1 MVVNCGLKKRD
12 YPMMSNRNFVRR
24 NIVFVI
30 VLLPLFGLAQQTTT
44 TQIITSSPSRNSTK
58 KVRKHEIYFSWGYNK
73 EWYTNSNVSV
83 SQPALGNSFTF
94 TNVKGVDHPGWENEQ
109 FFTKALSIPQYNYRL
124 GYFID
129 RDKGWA
135 VEINFDHT
143 KWLFPNNQTVHI
155 KGMIHNQPFVGQVNF
170 ADSIAGSDSS
180 SYHYLNNGANFLLF
194 NVVKRWHI
202 WANKKQTILVDGLGK
217 FGVGPVIPHV
227 QVKYFDQ
234 PQNDPHFQI
243 GGWNMGLEGDLK
255 VTFFHYVYI
264 EYANKVDYAR
274 YTNLK
279 IYEGTDKQ
287 AFGTY
292 EMILNLGVTIPVGKY
307 Q

>member
-1 MVVNCGLKKRD
+1 
-12 YPMMSNRNFVRR
+12 MMSNRNLVRR
-24 NIVFVI
+24 NIVFMI
-30 VLLPLFGLAQQTTT
+30 VLLPLFGLAQQNTS
-44 TQIITSSPSRNSTK
+44 TQIITSSPSKNSTK
-58 KVRKHEIYFSWGYNK
+58 KVRKHELYFSWGYNK

-129 RDKGWA
+129 RDKGWG

-143 KWLFPNNQTVHI
+143 KWLFPNNQMVHI
-155 KGMIHNQPFVGQVNF
+155 KGMIHNQPFVGSVNF
-170 ADSIAGSDSS
+170 ADSVAGSDSS

-202 WANKKQTILVDGLGK
+202 WSNKKQTIRVDGLGK
-217 FGVGPVIPHV
+217 LGVGPVIPHV

-234 PQNDPHFQI
+234 PQNDQHFQL
-243 GGWNMGLEGDLK
+243 GGWNVGLEGDLK
-255 VTFFHYVYI
+255 VTFFHYVYL

-279 IYEGTDKQ
+279 IYQGTDKQ

>member
-1 MVVNCGLKKRD
+1 MIS
-12 YPMMSNRNFVRR
+12 PIMSNRKMMCRYFVF
-24 NIVFVI
+24 II
-30 VLLPLFGLAQQTTT
+30 VLLPLFGLSQQSGS
-44 TQIITSSPSRNSTK
+44 QIITSSPSKTSGK
-58 KVRKHEIYFSWGYNK
+58 KVRKHELYFSWGYNK

-83 SQPALGNSFTF
+83 SQPSLGNSYTF

-129 RDKGWA
+129 RDKGWG

-143 KWLFPNNQTVHI
+143 KWLFPNNQYVNI
-155 KGMIHNQPFVGQVNF
+155 KGKINNQPFEGKAF
-170 ADSIAGSDSS
+170 FSDSVAGSDSS

-202 WANKKQTILVDGLGK
+202 WANKKQTIMLDGLGK
-217 FGVGPVIPHV
+217 LGVGPVIPHV

-234 PQNDPHFQI
+234 PQNDEHFQL
-243 GGWNMGLEGDLK
+243 GGWNAGLEADLK
-255 VTFFHYVYI
+255 VTFFQYVYV
-264 EYANKVDYAR
+264 EYANKLDYAR

-279 IYEGTDKQ
+279 IYQGTDKQ

-292 EMILNLGVTIPVGKY
+292 EMILNLGISVPVGKFVK
-307 Q
+307 

>member
-1 MVVNCGLKKRD
+1 
-12 YPMMSNRNFVRR
+12 MMSNRNFVRR
-24 NIVFVI
+24 IIVFVI
-30 VLLPLFGLAQQTTT
+30 SLLPLFGLAQQTTT
-44 TQIITSSPSRNSTK
+44 TQIITSSPSKNSTK
-58 KVRKHEIYFSWGYNK
+58 KVRKHELYFSWGYNK

-143 KWLFPNNQTVHI
+143 KWLFPNNQMVHI

-234 PQNDPHFQI
+234 KENDPHFQI

-264 EYANKVDYAR
+264 EYANKLDYAR

-279 IYEGTDKQ
+279 IYQGTDKQ

-307 Q
+307 K

>member
-1 MVVNCGLKKRD
+1 
-12 YPMMSNRNFVRR
+12 MMCNRKMPGRNFL
-24 NIVFVI
+24 FVI
-30 VLLPLFGLAQQTTT
+30 VLLPLFGLAQQSGS
-44 TQIITSSPSRNSTK
+44 QIITSAPSKTPGK
-58 KVRKHEIYFSWGYNK
+58 KVRKHELYFSWGYNK

-83 SQPALGNSFTF
+83 SQPSLGNSFTF

-129 RDKGWA
+129 RDKGWG

-143 KWLFPNNQTVHI
+143 KWLFPNNQMVHI
-155 KGMIHNQPFVGQVNF
+155 KGKINNQPFEGQVF
-170 ADSIAGSDSS
+170 FSDSVAGSDSS

-202 WANKKQTILVDGLGK
+202 WANKKQTIMVDGLGK
-217 FGVGPVIPHV
+217 LGIGPVIPHV

-234 PQNDPHFQI
+234 PQNDPHFQL
-243 GGWNMGLEGDLK
+243 GGWNAGLEADLK
-255 VTFFHYVYI
+255 VTFFQYVYL

-279 IYEGTDKQ
+279 IYQGTDKQ

-292 EMILNLGVTIPVGKY
+292 EMILNLGVSIPVGKFVK
-307 Q
+307 

>member
-1 MVVNCGLKKRD
+1 
-12 YPMMSNRNFVRR
+12 MMNHRNFVRR
-24 NIVFVI
+24 NFLFLTILF
-30 VLLPLFGLAQQTTT
+30 PLFGLAQQSGSQILSSSSK
-44 TQIITSSPSRNSTK
+44 TQGK
-58 KVRKHEIYFSWGYNK
+58 KVRKHELYFSWGYNK

-83 SQPALGNSFTF
+83 SQPSLGNSFTF

-129 RDKGWA
+129 RDKGWG

-143 KWLFPNNQTVHI
+143 KWLFPNNQMVHI
-155 KGMIHNQPFVGQVNF
+155 KGKIHNQPFEGQVMF
-170 ADSIAGSDSS
+170 ADSLAGSDSS

-234 PQNDPHFQI
+234 PQNDPHFQL
-243 GGWNMGLEGDLK
+243 GGWNVGLEADFK
-255 VTFFHYVYI
+255 VTFFQYVYL

-279 IYEGTDKQ
+279 IYQGTDKQ

-292 EMILNLGVTIPVGKY
+292 EMILNLGISVPVGKAK
-307 Q
+307 

>member
-1 MVVNCGLKKRD
+1 
-12 YPMMSNRNFVRR
+12 MMINRNFVCR
-24 NIVFVI
+24 NIVI
-30 VLLPLFGLAQQTTT
+30 IIALLPLFSLAQQTM
-44 TQIITSSPSRNSTK
+44 TQVIPLSPSKSQAK
-58 KVRKHEIYFSWGYNK
+58 KVRKHELYFSWGYNK

-83 SQPALGNSFTF
+83 SQPSLGNSFTF
-94 TNVKGVDHPGWENEQ
+94 VNVKGVDHPGWENEQ

-143 KWLFPNNQTVHI
+143 KWLFPNNQLVHI
-155 KGMIHNQPFVGQVNF
+155 KGKINNQPVDGKVLF
-170 ADSIAGSDSS
+170 ADSVAGSDSS

-202 WANKKQTILVDGLGK
+202 WSNKKQSILIDGLGK

-234 PQNDPHFQI
+234 PQNDPHFQL

-255 VTFFHYVYI
+255 VTFFQYVYI
-264 EYANKVDYAR
+264 EYANKLDYAR

-279 IYEGTDKQ
+279 INQGTDKQ

-292 EMILNLGVTIPVGKY
+292 EMILNLGITIPVGRVVK
-307 Q
+307 

>member
-1 MVVNCGLKKRD
+1 
-12 YPMMSNRNFVRR
+12 MSNRNFVCR
-24 NIVFVI
+24 NIVMI
-30 VLLPLFGLAQQTTT
+30 VALLPLFSLAQQTTT
-44 TQIITSSPSRNSTK
+44 TQTITTSSSKNSTK
-58 KVRKHEIYFSWGYNK
+58 KIRKHEMWFSWGYNK

-124 GYFID
+124 GYMINP
-129 RDKGWA
+129 DKGWG

-143 KWLFPNNQTVHI
+143 KWLFPNNQNVNI
-155 KGMIHNQPFVGQVNF
+155 KGMINGEPFVGHANF
-170 ADSIAGSDSS
+170 SDSIPGSDSS

-227 QVKYFDQ
+227 QVKYFEQ
-234 PQNDPHFQI
+234 PQNDPHFQL

-255 VTFFHYVYI
+255 VTFFHYIYI
-264 EYANKVDYAR
+264 EYANKLDYAR

-279 IYEGTDKQ
+279 IYQGTDKQ

-292 EMILNLGVTIPVGKY
+292 EMILNLGVQIPVGKPKNG
-307 Q
+307 

>member
-1 MVVNCGLKKRD
+1 
-12 YPMMSNRNFVRR
+12 MMSNRKMMCRYFVF
-24 NIVFVI
+24 IIASF
-30 VLLPLFGLAQQTTT
+30 PLFSLAQQSGS
-44 TQIITSSPSRNSTK
+44 QIIPSSTSKTQGK
-58 KVRKHEIYFSWGYNK
+58 KVRKHELYFSWGYNK

-129 RDKGWA
+129 RDKGWG

-143 KWLFPNNQTVHI
+143 KWLFPNNQYVNI
-155 KGMIHNQPFVGQVNF
+155 KGKINNQPFEGKVFF
-170 ADSIAGSDSS
+170 ADSVAGSDSS

-202 WANKKQTILVDGLGK
+202 WANKKQTIMLDGLGK
-217 FGVGPVIPHV
+217 LGVGPVIPHV

-234 PQNDPHFQI
+234 PQNDQHFQL
-243 GGWNMGLEGDLK
+243 GGWNVGLEGDLK
-255 VTFFHYVYI
+255 VTFFQYVYL
-264 EYANKVDYAR
+264 EYANKLDYAR

-279 IYEGTDKQ
+279 IYQGTDKQ

-292 EMILNLGVTIPVGKY
+292 EMILNLGVSVPVGKFK
-307 Q
+307 

>member
-1 MVVNCGLKKRD
+1 
-12 YPMMSNRNFVRR
+12 MMSNRKMMSRYFG
-24 NIVFVI
+24 FVI
-30 VLLPLFGLAQQTTT
+30 VLLPLFGLSQQSGS
-44 TQIITSSPSRNSTK
+44 QIITSSPKTPGK
-58 KVRKHEIYFSWGYNK
+58 KVRKHELYFSWGYNK

-83 SQPALGNSFTF
+83 SQPSLGNSFTF

-129 RDKGWA
+129 RDKGWG

-143 KWLFPNNQTVHI
+143 KWLFPNNQMVHI
-155 KGMIHNQPFVGQVNF
+155 KGKINNQPFTGQVF
-170 ADSIAGSDSS
+170 FSDSVPGSDSS
-180 SYHYLNNGANFLLF
+180 NYHYLNNGANFLLF

-202 WANKKQTILVDGLGK
+202 WSNKKQSIMVDGLGK

-234 PQNDPHFQI
+234 PQNDPHFQL
-243 GGWNMGLEGDLK
+243 GGWNMGLEADLK
-255 VTFFHYVYI
+255 VTFFQYVYV
-264 EYANKVDYAR
+264 EYANKLDYAR

-279 IYEGTDKQ
+279 IYQGTDKQ

-292 EMILNLGVTIPVGKY
+292 EMILNLGISVPVGKFVK
-307 Q
+307 

>member
-1 MVVNCGLKKRD
+1 MH
-12 YPMMSNRNFVRR
+12 
-24 NIVFVI
+24 
-30 VLLPLFGLAQQTTT
+30 PLFGVAQQSATKTIDSAPSK
-44 TQIITSSPSRNSTK
+44 TQKK
-58 KVRKHEIYFSWGYNK
+58 KVRKHELYFSWGYNK

-83 SQPALGNSFTF
+83 SQPSLGNSFTF
-94 TNVKGVDHPGWENEQ
+94 VNVKGVDHPGWENEQ

-143 KWLFPNNQTVHI
+143 KWLFPNNQMVHI
-155 KGMIHNQPFVGQVNF
+155 KGKINNQPIDGQVLF
-170 ADSIAGSDSS
+170 ADSVAETDSS

-227 QVKYFDQ
+227 QVKYFNQ
-234 PQNDPHFQI
+234 PQNDPHFQF
-243 GGWNMGLEGDLK
+243 GGWNVGLEADLK
-255 VTFFHYVYI
+255 VTFFQYVYI
-264 EYANKVDYAR
+264 EYANKLDYAR

-279 IYEGTDKQ
+279 IYQGTDKQ

-292 EMILNLGVTIPVGKY
+292 EMILNLGVSFPVGKIVH
-307 Q
+307 

>member
-1 MVVNCGLKKRD
+1 
-12 YPMMSNRNFVRR
+12 MMINRNSVLR

-30 VLLPLFGLAQQTTT
+30 AMHPLFGVAQQSPTKTIDST
-44 TQIITSSPSRNSTK
+44 PSKTQKK
-58 KVRKHEIYFSWGYNK
+58 KVRKHELYFSWGYNK

-83 SQPALGNSFTF
+83 SQPSLGNSFTF
-94 TNVKGVDHPGWENEQ
+94 VNVKGVDHPGWENEQ

-143 KWLFPNNQTVHI
+143 KWLFPNNQMVHI
-155 KGMIHNQPFVGQVNF
+155 KGKINNQPIDGQVLF
-170 ADSIAGSDSS
+170 ADSVAETDSS

-227 QVKYFDQ
+227 QVKYFNQ
-234 PQNDPHFQI
+234 QQNDPHFQL
-243 GGWNMGLEGDLK
+243 GGWNVGLEADLK
-255 VTFFHYVYI
+255 VTFFQYVYI
-264 EYANKVDYAR
+264 EYANKLDYAR

-279 IYEGTDKQ
+279 IYQGTDKQ

-292 EMILNLGVTIPVGKY
+292 EMILNLGISFPVGKIVH
-307 Q
+307 